1 MYAKEVFNCYLDPM
15 VEVRLAVVHVVSI
28 VLKLGLVPPAQVC
41 TVCRSVLCTLCTY
54 MCAYTVRMYIH
65 NMHTYVC
72 AYVANHGFVDIRMYI
87 QYVPYVLHMH
97 VYICHV
103 LVSYSS
109 LTTFMTTCTHV
120 CSASLG

>member
-1 MYAKEVFNCYLDPM
+1 MYGHTYVHISHMLLVY
-15 VEVRLAVVHVVSI
+15 VR
-28 VLKLGLVPPAQVC
+28 
-41 TVCRSVLCTLCTY
+41 
-54 MCAYTVRMYIH
+54 MCAHTVRMYIH

-72 AYVANHGFVDIRMYI
+72 AYVANHGFVDIHMYI

-109 LTTFMTTCTHV
+109 LTTCMCAVHPLADNNGHRLRQYHLCKGLEV
-120 CSASLG
+120 DL